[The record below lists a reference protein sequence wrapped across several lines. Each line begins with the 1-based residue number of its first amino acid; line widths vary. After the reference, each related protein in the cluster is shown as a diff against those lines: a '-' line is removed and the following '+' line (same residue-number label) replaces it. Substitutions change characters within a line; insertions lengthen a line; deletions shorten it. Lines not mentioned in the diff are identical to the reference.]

1 MFRNQSIELWIKAI
15 LRPHSMLAIP
25 ERDTHEFQIMAAIT
39 MDHIWFARNQ
49 FIHKAV
55 KSEVPTMTQI
65 TLSSGT
71 SFGLA
76 ELYSI
81 SSNLLVEAAVLSDSE
96 SNIISAATRRLPP
109 VEANV
114 GEAHAALLAVKLAA

>member
-1 MFRNQSIELWIKAI
+1 
-15 LRPHSMLAIP
+15 
-25 ERDTHEFQIMAAIT
+25 MAAVT

-55 KSEVPTMTQI
+55 KSEVPTMKQI
-65 TLSSGT
+65 TLGLGT

-81 SSNLLVEAAVLSDSE
+81 SFNLVVAAAVLSDSE
-96 SNIISAATRRLPP
+96 SNIISATTCHLPL
-109 VEANV
+109 VEANA

>member
-1 MFRNQSIELWIKAI
+1 
-15 LRPHSMLAIP
+15 MLAIP
-25 ERDTHEFQIMAAIT
+25 KRDHEFQIMAAVT

-71 SFGLA
+71 SIGLA

-81 SSNLLVEAAVLSDSE
+81 SAPILLLQQQSLVALK
-96 SNIISAATRRLPP
+96 ATSSQ
-109 VEANV
+109 
-114 GEAHAALLAVKLAA
+114 